1 MEKYLRF
8 EYFFSLMVLIWE
20 PFQRFILKVDGAG
33 YSITL
38 LCIILLSI
46 LIRKKSFYK
55 IAFNKPLIIWLLW
68 LIYTFINAL
77 INGYGD
83 DIPILSFFTNIF
95 APLLL
100 MIVITLEFKRD
111 DKKLLNI
118 LIMGLY
124 LAIILILLFETETE
138 HGRTGGELN
147 SNTIGTMATVLCMLL
162 YLKYYKHQLK
172 ALWFIILISLPIFTI
187 ISTGSRTAFGGLA
200 LLLGLHF
207 FINRSRNV
215 LITISKIVLPALILI
230 LAFNYLLENTG
241 LGERILSTTEQSEG
255 MDFETGN
262 PILDKFGD
270 RGIFY
275 YRGWEV
281 FIEQPLTGIG
291 LGNFKDYN
299 ENKLAQH
306 SEYMIQLTELG
317 LIGFTLFFLFYLSIF
332 KNLFRIKNILINKRE
347 NELFIGYV
355 LIILLMI
362 TATRMYQVGYFFAI
376 IGVTIGYF
384 TKQKFLIQR
393 VKIKN

>member
-1 MEKYLRF
+1 
-8 EYFFSLMVLIWE
+8 
-20 PFQRFILKVDGAG
+20 
-33 YSITL
+33 
-38 LCIILLSI
+38 
-46 LIRKKSFYK
+46 
-55 IAFNKPLIIWLLW
+55 
-68 LIYTFINAL
+68 
-77 INGYGD
+77 
-83 DIPILSFFTNIF
+83 
-95 APLLL
+95 
-100 MIVITLEFKRD
+100 
-111 DKKLLNI
+111 
-118 LIMGLY
+118 MGLY